1 MEITPIK
8 LSELTGMIRE
18 TLSQRFDRE
27 SFWVLADVSDH
38 KFYPQKKN
46 HFFDLVEKDDVS
58 GEMVA
63 RVAAA
68 SWGDGSRSI
77 EIFEKETGQKF
88 TTGIHVLV
96 KVKVNFHSTYGMK
109 LMVQEVDT
117 RFTLGELEKKKQDT
131 IQRLLTE
138 CSDYVKMVGDQ
149 IITRNKGHVLGLVIQ
164 KIAVVSSKQSAG
176 YQDFMHTL
184 RTNSFGYLFSVDEYN
199 ARVQGEMNVKV
210 LVDELVKV
218 YQSAKNYDV
227 VVIIRGG
234 GAETDFLIF
243 NDFFVSRAIAK
254 FPIPII
260 TGIGHQKDQTISD
273 LMAHT
278 ETKTPTKAAE
288 LIIAHNKNFED
299 SILMLQKNV
308 VIKAQ
313 QIFSQRQRILTQ
325 LNSIVVNKSRDY
337 LARYIKELV
346 QINRVVTQSS
356 KQIIHERRNEMVSLS
371 SRVVATPRVIVANKL
386 HELDQLKSNISTFRN
401 QFLKN
406 QRGYL
411 GHFVSMIRMASPEQT
426 LKRGFALVKK
436 GEQIITDPEQ
446 ILHGD
451 EITIV
456 LKQTDILT
464 TVINKKQNDGSSDNL

>member
-1 MEITPIK
+1 MDITPIR
-8 LSELTGMIRE
+8 LSDLTGMIRE
-18 TLSQRFDRE
+18 TLSQRFERE

-46 HFFDLVEKDDVS
+46 HFFDLVEKDDIS

-77 EIFEKETGQKF
+77 EVFEKETGQQF

-96 KVKVNFHSTYGMK
+96 RVKVNFHATYGLK
-109 LMVQEVDT
+109 LMVVDVDP
-117 RFTLGELEKKKQDT
+117 RFTLGELEKKKQET

-149 IITRNKGHVLGLVIQ
+149 IMTRNKGHVLGLVIQ

-184 RTNSFGYLFSVDEYN
+184 RNNSFGYLFTVDEYN
-199 ARVQGEMNVKV
+199 ARVQGEMNAKV
-210 LVDELVKV
+210 LVDELIKV
-218 YQSAKNYDV
+218 HQSGKKYDV

-243 NDFFVSRAIAK
+243 NDFYVSRAVAK
-254 FPIPII
+254 FPVPII
-260 TGIGHQKDQTISD
+260 TGIGHQKDQTIAD
-273 LMAHT
+273 MMAHT

-288 LIIAHNKNFED
+288 YIIAHNKQFED
-299 SILMLQKNV
+299 SLIALQKNV

-337 LARYIKELV
+337 LARYLQEMV
-346 QINRVVTQSS
+346 QINRIVTQNSR
-356 KQIIHERRNEMVSLS
+356 QILHERRNEMVSLS
-371 SRVVATPRVIVANKL
+371 SRVVARPRVIVANRL
-386 HELDQLKSNISTFRN
+386 HELDQLRSNISTFRN

-406 QRGYL
+406 QHGYL

-426 LKRGFALVKK
+426 MKRGFALIKK
-436 GEQIITDPEQ
+436 GDRIITDPDQ
-446 ILHGD
+446 IKKGD
-451 EITIV
+451 AITV
-456 LKQTDILT
+456 TLRHTDIIS
-464 TVINKKQNDGSSDNL
+464 TVTEKKQSDGSTDNL

>member
-1 MEITPIK
+1 
-8 LSELTGMIRE
+8 
-18 TLSQRFDRE
+18 
-27 SFWVLADVSDH
+27 
-38 KFYPQKKN
+38 
-46 HFFDLVEKDDVS
+46 
-58 GEMVA
+58 
-63 RVAAA
+63 
-68 SWGDGSRSI
+68 
-77 EIFEKETGQKF
+77 
-88 TTGIHVLV
+88 
-96 KVKVNFHSTYGMK
+96 
-109 LMVQEVDT
+109 
-117 RFTLGELEKKKQDT
+117 
-131 IQRLLTE
+131 
-138 CSDYVKMVGDQ
+138 
-149 IITRNKGHVLGLVIQ
+149 
-164 KIAVVSSKQSAG
+164 
-176 YQDFMHTL
+176 MHTL
-184 RTNSFGYLFSVDEYN
+184 RNNSFGYLFSVDEYN
-199 ARVQGEMNVKV
+199 ARVQGEMNAKV

-218 YQSAKNYDV
+218 YQSGRKYDV

-288 LIIAHNKNFED
+288 LIVAHNKKFED
-299 SILMLQKNV
+299 SILTLQKNV

-337 LARYIKELV
+337 LARYIKEMV
-346 QINRVVTQSS
+346 QINRVVTQTS

-371 SRVVATPRVIVANKL
+371 SRVVAKPRVIVANKL
-386 HELDQLKSNISTFRN
+386 HELDQLRSNISTFRN

-406 QRGYL
+406 QHGYL

-436 GEQIITDPEQ
+436 GDNIITDPEQ
-446 ILHGD
+446 ITLGD

-464 TVINKKQNDGSSDNL
+464 IVKDKKQNDGSTDNL

>member
-1 MEITPIK
+1 MDLTPMR
-8 LSELTGMIRE
+8 LSDLTGMIRD
-18 TLSQRFDRE
+18 TLNQRFDRE

-46 HFFDLVEKDDVS
+46 HFFDLVEKDDIS

-63 RVAAA
+63 RVAGAA
-68 SWGDGSRSI
+68 WGDGARSI
-77 EIFEKETGQKF
+77 EIFEKDTGQKF

-96 KVKVNFHSTYGMK
+96 RVKVNFHSTFGIK
-109 LMVQEVDT
+109 LVLQEVDS
-117 RFTLGELEKKKQDT
+117 RFTLGELEKKKQET

-138 CSDYVKMVGDQ
+138 CSDYVKMVGDH
-149 IITRNKGHVLGLVIQ
+149 IVTRNKGHVLGLVIQ

-184 RTNSFGYLFSVDEYN
+184 SNNSFGYLFNVDEYN
-199 ARVQGEMNVKV
+199 ARVQGEMNAKV
-210 LVDELVKV
+210 LVDQLVNV
-218 YQSAKNYDV
+218 YQSGKNYDV

-243 NDFFVSRAIAK
+243 NDFYVSRAVAK
-254 FPIPII
+254 FPVPII
-260 TGIGHQKDQTISD
+260 TGIGHQKDQTIAD
-273 LMAHT
+273 MMAHT

-288 LIIAHNKNFED
+288 YIIAHNKKFED
-299 SILMLQKNV
+299 GLITLQKNV

-337 LARYIKELV
+337 LARYLQEMM
-346 QINRVVTQSS
+346 QINRIVTQNSM
-356 KQIIHERRNEMVSLS
+356 QILHERRNEMVSLS
-371 SRVVATPRVIVANKL
+371 SRVVARPRVIVANKL
-386 HELDQLKSNISTFRN
+386 HELDQLRSNISTFRN
-401 QFLKN
+401 QYLKN
-406 QRGYL
+406 QQGYL

-436 GEQIITDPEQ
+436 GDQIVTDPDQ
-446 ILHGD
+446 IKKGD
-451 EITIV
+451 QITVI
-456 LKQTDILT
+456 LKHNDILS
-464 TVINKKQNDGSSDNL
+464 TVTEKRQSDGFTNNL